1 MKLYQLKYQLKF
13 LNFNRVVWS
22 FCFGLML
29 SPPLALSTKNEE
41 KFEAFLIDL
50 ELKCMSF
57 SKGV

>member
-13 LNFNRVVWS
+13 LNFNIVVWS